1 METKLQNHP
10 EAAPAYLPEGALTIP
25 HLVPHTDTAMAVAE
39 NRYYTGTL
47 RGLESALSQGKI
59 IEGVAVL
66 CDCQTMRL
74 TVELGGGMRGIM
86 DREEVCYQPGGEP
99 VKDIAIITR
108 VGKPIQ
114 CRILGFTR
122 GENGEIL
129 ARLSRR
135 EAQRECHMRYLRTLR
150 TGDIIP
156 ARVTHM
162 EPFGAFLDIGCGMV
176 ALATVDSLSVSRIS
190 HPRDRFNLGE
200 CILAVVKQIDAGAG
214 RIYMSTREL
223 FGTWEENAAC
233 FTTAQTVTGVIRSME
248 DYGIFVELSPNL
260 AGLAE
265 PRNNTLPDCQP
276 GDGCAVYIKSI
287 LPDRMKIKLVLIDL
301 CPPPPRSPLRYMLPA
316 DRHLER
322 WQYSPGRC
330 DRRVETVFSGE
341 PVEMNG

>member
-1 METKLQNHP
+1 METKLQQHT
-10 EAAPAYLPEGALTIP
+10 EIAPAYLPEGALSVP
-25 HLVPHTDTAMAVAE
+25 RLVPHTDTAMAVAE

-47 RGLESALSQGKI
+47 RGLESALTQGKI
-59 IEGVAVL
+59 IEGTALL

-74 TVELGGGMRGIM
+74 TVELGGGIRGIM

-114 CRILGFTR
+114 CKILGFTR
-122 GENGEIL
+122 GENGEIF

-135 EAQRECHMRYLRTLR
+135 EAQRECHTRYLRALR

-190 HPRDRFNLGE
+190 HPRDRFAVGE
-200 CILAVVKQIDAGAG
+200 CLLAAVKQIDPVAG

-223 FGTWEENAAC
+223 FGTWEENAAY

-265 PRNNTLPDCQP
+265 PRGDTIPDCRP

-301 CPPPPRSPLRYMLPA
+301 CPPPPRVPLRYMLPRE
-316 DRHLER
+316 RHLDR
-322 WQYSPGRC
+322 WQYSPLRC
-330 DRRVETVFSGE
+330 DRTVETVFSGE